1 MQKFIAR
8 ESNKEIVES
17 IDNSTRDTE
26 RRTRP
31 MRLKNK
37 KNKAL
42 YFILILAVIVLICA
56 IGFWA
61 GSPERLTEMNTLG
74 GLRNMAKNS
83 AEIERIGRFAVQQH
97 NNNQNTFLEFA
108 RVLEAK
114 EQVVAGKMYHLTLEA
129 VDGGEKKMYGAKI
142 WEKPWMNFKQLQ
154 EFKQPR

>member
-1 MQKFIAR
+1 
-8 ESNKEIVES
+8 
-17 IDNSTRDTE
+17 
-26 RRTRP
+26 

-61 GSPERLTEMNTLG
+61 GLPERLTEMNTLG
-74 GLRNMAKNS
+74 GLRNMAGNS

-108 RVLEAK
+108 RVVEAK
-114 EQVVAGKMYHLTLEA
+114 EQVVAGKMYHLTLEV
-129 VDGGEKKMYGAKI
+129 VDGDLAVKHSKFYVLDFNVSYYYNE
-142 WEKPWMNFKQLQ
+142 E
-154 EFKQPR
+154 EFMPLEY